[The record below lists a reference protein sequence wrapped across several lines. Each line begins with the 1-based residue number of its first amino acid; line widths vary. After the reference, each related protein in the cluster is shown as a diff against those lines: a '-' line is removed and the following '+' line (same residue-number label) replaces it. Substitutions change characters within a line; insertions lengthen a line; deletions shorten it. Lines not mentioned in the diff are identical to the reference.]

1 MNLNI
6 LTQLSPEQLFSIK
19 EDVDKELCIRSL
31 QHFVKSLW
39 RYVETEQ
46 YIHGKHIDLICNH
59 LQAIREGKINRLLI
73 NIPPRC
79 MKSLTVSVFFPAWCW
94 LHNPLLKFLFASY
107 SEALS
112 IRDSVRCRRLIQ
124 SPKYQLLLRYKKL
137 DWILTTDQNTKTRF
151 DNSKGGYRIATSVGG
166 MLTGEGGDII
176 VVDDPHNVIDGE
188 SEVIRTSCLQ
198 WWDESMS
205 TRLNNPATGCFVLIG
220 QRIHQNDL
228 FGHILE
234 RKNHNLTHLN
244 LPMKYE
250 GKNNCI
256 SSIGQDWRTEPDEL
270 LWPERFSS
278 SYVNELEQSLGAY
291 ATASQLQQRPS
302 PRKGGMFEID
312 KFILINDLPKSNIQY
327 KIRYWDKAGTRGG
340 GCNTAGVLV
349 LKTKEEQFV
358 IADVVKGQWSS
369 SEREKIIRQTAELDG
384 LDTIIWVEQEPGS
397 GGKESAENTI
407 RNLQGYI
414 VRADKVSGSKEVRAE
429 PYASQV
435 GGGNVY
441 LLKRSWNREFIEE
454 HRLFPNGKYKD
465 QVDATAGAINK
476 LIAIKNEI
484 GVW

>member
-1 MNLNI
+1 MNSNI
-6 LTQLSPEQLFSIK
+6 LTNLLPNQLIEIK
-19 EDVDKELCIRSL
+19 NDIDLELCKRDFS
-31 QHFVKSLW
+31 HFVKSLW
-39 RYVETEQ
+39 RYVETEK
-46 YIHGKHIDLICNH
+46 YTDGKHIEVICNH
-59 LQAIREGKINRLLI
+59 LQYVLSGQIKRLLI

-94 LHNPLLKFLFASY
+94 IHNPKLKFLFSSY

-124 SPKYQLLLRYKKL
+124 SPKYQLLLRHCKQ
-137 DWILTTDQNTKTRF
+137 DWILTGDQNTKTRF
-151 DNSKGGYRIATSVGG
+151 DNNKGGYRISTSVGG
-166 MLTGEGGDII
+166 MLTGEGGDVI

-188 SEVIRTSCLQ
+188 SETIRNACLQ

-205 TRLNNPATGCFVLIG
+205 TRLNNPNTGSFIIIG
-220 QRIHQNDL
+220 QRIHENDL
-228 FGHILE
+228 FGHILS
-234 RKNHNLTHLN
+234 KNKKNWIHIN
-244 LPMKYE
+244 LPMKFE
-250 GKNNCI
+250 GINLCN
-256 SSIGQDWRTEPDEL
+256 SPFPTDWRTNINQL
-270 LWPERFSS
+270 LWPERFSET
-278 SYVNELEQSLGAY
+278 YIQELEHSLGLY
-291 ATASQLQQRPS
+291 ATAAQLQQRPS

-349 LKTKEEQFV
+349 FKTKEEQFV

-441 LLKRSWNREFIEE
+441 ILNREWTRDFLEE
-454 HRLFPNGKYKD
+454 HRLFPVGKFKD
-465 QVDATAGAINK
+465 QVDAAAGAFNK
-476 LIAIKNEI
+476 LLAIKNEI